1 MSESE
6 SESDSESERR
16 NATRQKS
23 FLQGRIY
30 FNNRRSAIDC
40 LIRDISATGAKLI
53 FSQTASIPDV
63 VELFIP
69 QKDQT
74 LRAHVQWRSGE
85 EAGVAFKSAQAP
97 VQTPAQARAK
107 MPAGDGTDMAARVEQ
122 LEAEVAAIR
131 RMLKRLRA
139 DVDPEAA

>member
-1 MSESE
+1 MSERE
-6 SESDSESERR
+6 PERR
-16 NATRQKS
+16 TSTRQKS
-23 FLQGRIY
+23 FLQGRIF

-40 LIRDISATGAKLI
+40 LVRDISAGGAKLI

-74 LRAHVQWRSGE
+74 LRAHVIWRSGE
-85 EAGVAFKSAQAP
+85 EAGVAFRTAQAP
-97 VQTPAQARAK
+97 APPQPAAAAVA
-107 MPAGDGTDMAARVEQ
+107 AGGDSAELSKRVEQ

-131 RMLKRLRA
+131 RMLKDLKA
-139 DVDPEAA
+139 ADPEAA

>member
-6 SESDSESERR
+6 SESDESERR
-16 NATRQKS
+16 NSTRQKS

-40 LIRDISATGAKLI
+40 LIRDISAGGAKLI
-53 FSQTASIPDV
+53 FSQTASIPEV
-63 VELFIP
+63 VELYIP

-85 EAGVAFKSAQAP
+85 EAGVAFRTTEVPDQPQPKR
-97 VQTPAQARAK
+97 RAS
-107 MPAGDGTDMAARVEQ
+107 DSTDMAARVEQ

-131 RMLKRLRA
+131 RMLKRLKA

>member
-6 SESDSESERR
+6 AERR
-16 NATRQKS
+16 NSTRQKS

-30 FNNRRSAIDC
+30 FNNRRSVIDC
-40 LIRDISATGAKLI
+40 LIRDISTGGAKLI
-53 FSQTASIPDV
+53 FSQTASIPEV
-63 VELFIP
+63 VELYIP

-85 EAGVAFKSAQAP
+85 EAGVAFRTTQAP
-97 VQTPAQARAK
+97 VVPERRKPAAGSADLSARL
-107 MPAGDGTDMAARVEQ
+107 DH
-122 LEAEVAAIR
+122 LETEVAAIR

>member
-1 MSESE
+1 MMSERE
-6 SESDSESERR
+6 PERR
-16 NATRQKS
+16 TSTRHKS

-40 LIRDISATGAKLI
+40 LIRDISTGGAKLI

-63 VELFIP
+63 VELYIP

-74 LRAHVQWRSGE
+74 LRTHVVWRSGE
-85 EAGVAFKSAQAP
+85 EAGVAFRTSQAP
-97 VQTPAQARAK
+97 VEPERRKPA
-107 MPAGDGTDMAARVEQ
+107 PTDLNARVDH

>member
-1 MSESE
+1 MSERE
-6 SESDSESERR
+6 PERR
-16 NATRQKS
+16 NSTRQKS

-40 LIRDISATGAKLI
+40 LIRDISAGGAKLI

-85 EAGVAFKSAQAP
+85 EAGVSFVTAQAP
-97 VQTPAQARAK
+97 AEAKAPAPTRR
-107 MPAGDGTDMAARVEQ
+107 AGDAPDLSTRVEQ
-122 LEAEVAAIR
+122 LETEVAAIR
-131 RMLKRLRA
+131 RMLKRLKA

>member
-1 MSESE
+1 MSERE
-6 SESDSESERR
+6 PERR
-16 NATRQKS
+16 TSTRKKS
-23 FLQGRIY
+23 FLQGRIF

-40 LIRDISATGAKLI
+40 LVRDISAGGAKLI

-74 LRAHVQWRSGE
+74 LRAHVIWRSGE
-85 EAGVAFKSAQAP
+85 EAGVAFKTAQAP
-97 VQTPAQARAK
+97 AQPQAPA
-107 MPAGDGTDMAARVEQ
+107 PAGGDGADLSKRVEQ

-131 RMLKRLRA
+131 RMLKDVKA
-139 DVDPEAA
+139 VDPEAA

>member
-6 SESDSESERR
+6 SERR
-16 NATRQKS
+16 TSTRQKS

-40 LIRDISATGAKLI
+40 LIRDISAGGAKLI

-85 EAGVAFKSAQAP
+85 EAGVAFQTAQAP
-97 VQTPAQARAK
+97 MQAQGPAQTRR
-107 MPAGDGTDMAARVEQ
+107 AGDAPDLRARVEQ
-122 LEAEVAAIR
+122 LEAEIADIK
-131 RMLKRLRA
+131 RMLKRLKA